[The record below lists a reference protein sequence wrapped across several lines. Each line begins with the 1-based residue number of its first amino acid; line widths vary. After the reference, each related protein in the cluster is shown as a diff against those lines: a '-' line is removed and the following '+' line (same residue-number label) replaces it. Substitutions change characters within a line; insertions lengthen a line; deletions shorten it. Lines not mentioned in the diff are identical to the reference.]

1 MTIRHFSLLFVVMAG
16 LAFAPP
22 VDGQLLE
29 EYGRCFQRV
38 NKWPDPWICP
48 DRQSVR
54 APMAIMAANGWRR
67 QNMLTDLHF
76 TDTNDLTEAGDLLV
90 RWILNEA
97 PQARRVIYVHRGTTG
112 EDTAA
117 RMAVVAKAAQR
128 AAPSQPIPPILETSI
143 SDVGWPAREVEIIS
157 RRYDATI
164 PDPRLPKD
172 SGGGGGGGGGGGA
185 PGGGGG
191 AGGGGAGGPSGSGS

>member
-1 MTIRHFSLLFVVMAG
+1 
-16 LAFAPP
+16 
-22 VDGQLLE
+22 
-29 EYGRCFQRV
+29 
-38 NKWPDPWICP
+38 
-48 DRQSVR
+48 
-54 APMAIMAANGWRR
+54 MAIMAANGWRR